1 MLALSVTSTQLR
13 RSQQISAVGVE
24 DTLRPPE
31 TLMACCTQGRKRKEL
46 GKRSGMTKV
55 HTELIPAPTTRK
67 GRGLLHTDR
76 HSNCD
81 IAMLLDMGVS
91 TAEEKRTAGAEHSLP
106 QE

>member
-1 MLALSVTSTQLR
+1 MIVGPVCDQYTTEEKSAN
-13 RSQQISAVGVE
+13 ISCWCG
-24 DTLRPPE
+24 RHPE
-31 TLMACCTQGRKRKEL
+31 ASRDPHGLLHAQRKEL
-46 GKRSGMTKV
+46 GKRSGMTKD